1 MPQVDTPATTHLGH
15 GAAALRDYRFIQV
28 KCATTANHGLSGTA
42 SVDGQSLSAG
52 DLVLVWKQSTAAQNG
67 VYVVQSGT
75 WKKVAQPLVVF
86 VMAGSTYG
94 RLALQLTAANTYSAN
109 GAVYI

>member
-1 MPQVDTPATTHLGH
+1 
-15 GAAALRDYRFIQV
+15 
-28 KCATTANHGLSGTA
+28 
-42 SVDGQSLSAG
+42 
-52 DLVLVWKQSTAAQNG
+52 
-67 VYVVQSGT
+67 
-75 WKKVAQPLVVF
+75 LVVF